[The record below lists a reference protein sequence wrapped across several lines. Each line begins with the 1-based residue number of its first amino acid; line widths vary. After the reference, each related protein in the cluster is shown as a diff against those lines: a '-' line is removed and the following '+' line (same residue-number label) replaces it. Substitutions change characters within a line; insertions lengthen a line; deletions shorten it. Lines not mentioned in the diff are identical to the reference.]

1 LDKQPP
7 LVNSGFT
14 LTNTDE
20 TLYDALGRRFF
31 VGGEGQFLTYLNN

>member
-14 LTNTDE
+14 LTNTDK

-31 VGGEGQFLTYLNN
+31 VGAKVSF